1 MVRSLELS
9 FNVFYRL
16 FGLQLLNIGQPLEM
30 PFIVL
35 ALERYIHQLSTSIAD
50 RYIRRVWLNGPIA
63 IVRAPIGHTKRH
75 TRKPSVVHRTG
86 LQHK

>member
-1 MVRSLELS
+1 MSEFVGRVAMTVLYYYTLQDFIMVRSLELS

-35 ALERYIHQLSTSIAD
+35 ALDPKA
-50 RYIRRVWLNGPIA
+50 
-63 IVRAPIGHTKRH
+63 
-75 TRKPSVVHRTG
+75 VHSPTFD
-86 LQHK
+86 

>member
-1 MVRSLELS
+1 MSEFAGRVAMTVLYYYTLRDFLMVRSLELY

-50 RYIRRVWLNGPIA
+50 HYTRRV
-63 IVRAPIGHTKRH
+63 
-75 TRKPSVVHRTG
+75 
-86 LQHK
+86 